1 MVSWLIGLM
10 TTFHNV
16 TCLIFQ
22 HLFSLN
28 SFLFSVE
35 KDKYFQTRPNQQ
47 MTINCKYSIKGQIK
61 DNNLSVSFHVE
72 CSSVQISLARCSDCH
87 VWYFPV
93 QSRVVQSGE
102 VKLRLRQ
109 SSPVKCSAVQ
119 FSLLKCCPAQS
130 SPVHWCAV
138 QSIQWNLRSSSP
150 IPIHSLPAKYIS
162 IQRRPGP
169 YKSTAVESSPVNC
182 SAEQCNP

>member
-1 MVSWLIGLM
+1 M

-47 MTINCKYSIKGQIK
+47 MAINCKYSIMGQIK
-61 DNNLSVSFHVE
+61 DNNLSVSFHVK

-87 VWYFPV
+87 VWYFPA

-109 SSPVKCSAVQ
+109 SSPVKCSAVH
-119 FSLLKCCPAQS
+119 SSPVQS
-130 SPVHWCAV
+130 SPV
-138 QSIQWNLRSSSP
+138 QSTDVRSSPFSEICARP
-150 IPIHSLPAKYIS
+150 VQFQFIPFQL
-162 IQRRPGP
+162 
-169 YKSTAVESSPVNC
+169 STFQSSVGQVHT
-182 SAEQCNP
+182 SQQQSSRV

>member
-1 MVSWLIGLM
+1 MIGLM

-47 MTINCKYSIKGQIK
+47 MTINCKYSIMGQIK

-87 VWYFPV
+87 VWYFPA

-130 SPVHWCAV
+130 SPVQSSPLMCGPVHSVKSAPV
-138 QSIQWNLRSSSP
+138 QSNSNSFPSS
-150 IPIHSLPAKYIS
+150 
-162 IQRRPGP
+162 
-169 YKSTAVESSPVNC
+169 
-182 SAEQCNP
+182 